1 MVDESLILAFYR
13 RESPQQKYELPCPL
27 TNFTLMNKNPGLGD
41 TVIITDLPRIAAK
54 HGRKEYI
61 YSGSRFFYQLTTFN
75 PYYEPGFAP
84 FFADADLLNSVY
96 SLGNGHFIQRLQRA
110 YGFEPE
116 LRPSG
121 CVHVENA
128 VNRGRAVFHFEPG
141 RSARD
146 QKHIHPLP
154 RQIYKENMRL
164 LQRLVHDR
172 RDMEFFE
179 VGSHFSGLDS
189 VGDWTGL
196 PLEQTIRKMA
206 SCEYFIGIMSGPLH
220 LAIALGLKVINII
233 NFPAPSRI
241 YLPVLKDI
249 DLVETEWLYP
259 QSVLLHQDGEGEL
272 VARFSLANLERA
284 INGDLYP
291 YWSDRYLSLIH
302 EKI

>member
-1 MVDESLILAFYR
+1 MIDESLILDFYR
-13 RESPQQKYELPCPL
+13 REAPQPKPALPCPL
-27 TNFTLMNKNPGLGD
+27 TNITLMNKNPGLGD
-41 TVIITDLPRIAAK
+41 TVIITNLPRIAAA
-54 HGRKEYI
+54 HGRTEYI
-61 YSGSRFFYQLTTFN
+61 YSGSRFFSTLTAFN
-75 PYYEPGFAP
+75 PYYQRGLAP
-84 FFADADLLNSVY
+84 FFADADLLNWSY

-116 LRPSG
+116 LRPLG
-121 CVHVENA
+121 CVQVEAA
-128 VNRGRAVFHFEPG
+128 VVPGRVVFHFEPG
-141 RSARD
+141 VSARD
-146 QKHIHPLP
+146 QLQFHPRP
-154 RQIYKENMRL
+154 RQIYDENMQI

-172 RDMEFFE
+172 RDMEFYE
-179 VGSHFSGLDS
+179 IGSRFSGMDA

-196 PLEQTIRKMA
+196 PLEQSIRNMA
-206 SCEYFIGIMSGPLH
+206 TCEYFIGILSGPLH

-233 NFPAPSRI
+233 NFPAASRL

-259 QSVLLHQDGEGEL
+259 QSIVLHQDGEGEL

-284 INGDLYP
+284 INGELYP